1 MQFFRGESYSSSV
14 AFLGFKAS
22 EFMLVEEIVRKLPI
36 QFAQDELRVLFIVP
50 SQGGHGEQQF
60 GERLEKMPLSAVS
73 SSSFSPSSRFVLA
86 PPALYNRRSGAGL
99 VPKI

>member
-1 MQFFRGESYSSSV
+1 MRFFRGESYSSSV

-60 GERLEKMPLSAVS
+60 GERLEKMPSFGGQFKFLQSFVPIRVS
-73 SSSFSPSSRFVLA
+73 T
-86 PPALYNRRSGAGL
+86 SGPL
-99 VPKI
+99 